1 MLLQETVYQK
11 NTTTLIG
18 LLGTKTKKMEV
29 ILIQDVDNLGGKNEL
44 VKVKNGYA
52 RNYLIPQKFA
62 IEASPSNL
70 KQLQERLKVAAKKEA
85 ALLAE
90 INKVVEILQASAVK
104 VTAKTG
110 TSGKI
115 FGSVTSLQIARAI
128 RDQKGYEIDRKRIS
142 ITDEVKELGTY
153 KASIDFG
160 NNNIT
165 EIEFEVVGE

>member
-1 MLLQETVYQK
+1 
-11 NTTTLIG
+11 
-18 LLGTKTKKMEV
+18 MEV

-62 IEASPSNL
+62 VEASPTNL
-70 KQLQERLKVAAKKEA
+70 KQLAEKVKVQSKKEA
-85 ALLAE
+85 AMLAQ
-90 INKVVEILQASAVK
+90 INSVISVLKESPIKLG
-104 VTAKTG
+104 AKTG

-128 RDQKGYEIDRKRIS
+128 RDQKGYEIDRKRIT
-142 ITDEVKELGTY
+142 IVDDVKELGTY

-160 NNNIT
+160 NGNIT
-165 EIEFEVVGE
+165 EVEFEVVGE